1 MAPRPRT
8 LTVAILSLL
17 LSGFAITS
25 SAAAAP
31 GADNECAG
39 MTAQSHVV
47 AGNTAPVA
55 NADSAPV
62 LAGDFTVVDVLG
74 NDTDAEGDLLSVITL
89 TEPANGFACIN
100 GDGTI
105 EYFSNTGTPTGT
117 DQFTYGI
124 TDGDYFRT
132 ATVTMSIEG
141 LDNVVPTLTRRLKL
155 DRHGHVIRRARVSI
169 VNTNDRTVEFFAGR
183 FSSGLASFDKVIP
196 GGETATLRTRLRHLD
211 FVAVVPKDDGDFVL
225 IDIGT
230 LNTRTGKVVLES
242 TDEFRQLER
251 QAHHGNPALAHALTT
266 RARPHSV
273 AGSITA
279 LHAGVEPDESV
290 AAAEQRLQAPILCE
304 SPSDAGSD
312 HAVGIW
318 PLLRRSGRTLHARGA
333 RAERRSLSE
342 WWPATAGPATPRS
355 GR

>member
-55 NADSAPV
+55 NPDSAPV
-62 LAGDFTVVDVLG
+62 LSGDFTVVDVLG
-74 NDTDAEGDLLSVITL
+74 NDTDAEGDPLSVITL
-89 TEPANGFACIN
+89 TEPTNGFACIN

-105 EYFSNTGTPTGT
+105 EYDSNPGTPTGT

-155 DRHGHVIRRARVSI
+155 DRHGHLIRRARVSI
-169 VNTNDRTVEFFAGR
+169 VNPNDRTVEFFAGR

-242 TDEFRQLER
+242 TDEFR
-251 QAHHGNPALAHALTT
+251 
-266 RARPHSV
+266 
-273 AGSITA
+273 
-279 LHAGVEPDESV
+279 D
-290 AAAEQRLQAPILCE
+290 
-304 SPSDAGSD
+304 PSA
-312 HAVGIW
+312 
-318 PLLRRSGRTLHARGA
+318 GRT
-333 RAERRSLSE
+333 
-342 WWPATAGPATPRS
+342 TAPLPWRM
-355 GR
+355 R

>member
-31 GADNECAG
+31 AADNECAG

-62 LAGDFTVVDVLG
+62 LAGDFTVFDVLG
-74 NDTDAEGDLLSVITL
+74 NDTDAEGDPLSVITL
-89 TEPANGFACIN
+89 TEPAHGFACIN

-105 EYFSNTGTPTGT
+105 EYFSDTGTPTGT

-155 DRHGHVIRRARVSI
+155 DR
-169 VNTNDRTVEFFAGR
+169 
-183 FSSGLASFDKVIP
+183 P
-196 GGETATLRTRLRHLD
+196 RTRDQARQGQHREHQRPDRGVLRRQ
-211 FVAVVPKDDGDFVL
+211 VL
-225 IDIGT
+225 
-230 LNTRTGKVVLES
+230 
-242 TDEFRQLER
+242 Q
-251 QAHHGNPALAHALTT
+251 QP
-266 RARPHSV
+266 
-273 AGSITA
+273 
-279 LHAGVEPDESV
+279 
-290 AAAEQRLQAPILCE
+290 
-304 SPSDAGSD
+304 
-312 HAVGIW
+312 
-318 PLLRRSGRTLHARGA
+318 PLLRQGHPRRRDRDASHQAPTPGLRGR
-333 RAERRSLSE
+333 
-342 WWPATAGPATPRS
+342 GP
-355 GR
+355 

>member
-55 NADSAPV
+55 NPDSAPV
-62 LAGDFTVVDVLG
+62 LAGDFTDVDVLA

-89 TEPANGFACIN
+89 TEPLNGFACIN
-100 GDGTI
+100 GDGSI
-105 EYFSNTGTPTGT
+105 EYDSNPGTPTGT

-124 TDGDYFRT
+124 TDGDFFRT

-183 FSSGLASFDKVIP
+183 FSSGLASYDKVIARRRDRDAPHQVPAP
-196 GGETATLRTRLRHLD
+196 GLRGRG
-211 FVAVVPKDDGDFVL
+211 PKEDGDFVL

-242 TDEFRQLER
+242 LDEFR
-251 QAHHGNPALAHALTT
+251 NPN
-266 RARPHSV
+266 ARRTP
-273 AGSITA
+273 
-279 LHAGVEPDESV
+279 
-290 AAAEQRLQAPILCE
+290 
-304 SPSDAGSD
+304 SPLP
-312 HAVGIW
+312 W
-318 PLLRRSGRTLHARGA
+318 RMR
-333 RAERRSLSE
+333 
-342 WWPATAGPATPRS
+342 
-355 GR
+355 